1 MYHVTV
7 AMETGNATF
16 AMDIGNVTVAM
27 ETGNATVATETGNV
41 TVATETGNVIV
52 AMETCRQ
59 QHSPSD
65 SHEMTLTS
73 SFHGNQ
79 RQGISSS
86 SSQGGAV
93 GTML

>member
-7 AMETGNATF
+7 AMEIGNATV

-27 ETGNATVATETGNV
+27 ETGNV
-41 TVATETGNVIV
+41 TVATETGKVTV
-52 AMETCRQ
+52 AKETCRQ